1 MTFAYFRIR
10 TGFAKSSRTYK
21 NFGSI
26 DYDLFDC
33 SAHRIQQHVAKAD
46 GFKYIYTG
54 EVKGKISAFNGD
66 GRLVWD
72 NGDMWEGY
80 WKNGELEFDRKGRDI
95 NHDGTSSI
103 LKQKDSESNWQ
114 GVAYKA
120 EIRKIN
126 RKFDKEMKCGKGELN
141 YNDGT
146 KYQGEWM
153 NMDKH
158 WQGTLYSSN

>member
-72 NGDMWEGY
+72 NGDTLKSKFKVCE
-80 WKNGELEFDRKGRDI
+80 RDI
-95 NHDGTSSI
+95 GRMVN
-103 LKQKDSESNWQ
+103 
-114 GVAYKA
+114 
-120 EIRKIN
+120 
-126 RKFDKEMKCGKGELN
+126 
-141 YNDGT
+141 
-146 KYQGEWM
+146 
-153 NMDKH
+153 
-158 WQGTLYSSN
+158 